1 MDQNKTT
8 FPGSRSCL
16 SYSINNSLRR
26 ILLILCFVFLSL
38 SQMGWTQRPATHTIR
53 VGVYENAPK
62 VYTAADGTVSGFW
75 PELINNIA
83 QKEGWEIIWVH
94 GTWEECLKRVETNEI
109 DMMPDVAWSQARS
122 QTFGFSN
129 ETALIGWSRLY
140 VPKGSKIETILDL
153 EGKTIAGLAGS
164 VNLYGPEGIQDLTT
178 KFGVHSTFVEK
189 NSYIEVFNA
198 LDNKEVDAGI
208 TNNFFG
214 NLNEQNYAV
223 ARTPII
229 FQPSYIRFAFT
240 KNANLT
246 PYLIETIDSDLKAL
260 KADPGSVYYRLLDQY
275 LGEKVQKNFIEIIPP
290 WVNNLALVGGGII
303 LFLLA
308 VSLLSRAQVRRQTAE
323 LRASESRNRALLEN
337 IPDLIFRMSGEGV
350 YLDYHAAVEN
360 RLYVPSE
367 EFLGKNVVDVLP
379 SELAQATVAKVKRS
393 IESKEIQM
401 DEYQLPL
408 DGGIRDFEARYTAS
422 GEGEVIAIIRD
433 ITERK
438 RADARIKRLNRLYAT
453 ISQINQTIIHVRD
466 RNLLFRKVC
475 QVTIDQGQFQMA
487 WIGLIDETSQQVKP
501 VVFAGKEQGYLT
513 DLSIAYLDE
522 VQGRGPTGTAIRE
535 GHCII
540 SQDIATNPHMGA
552 WRERALL
559 CGYRSAASVPI
570 RQHNCVI
577 GALTVYAAE
586 AFGFDSDDEHLLE
599 EIGQD
604 ISFALDNLYAEEER
618 KQAEEELR
626 KSEERYQTL
635 ANISPVGIFR
645 TDANGSTTY
654 VNPTWCQLS
663 GFSADDALG
672 VGWLKAVHPD
682 DIKSLADNWQAATHL
697 HTPSLADYRFVHP
710 DGSIVWVM
718 GQAVPEM
725 NSANQ
730 IIGYV
735 GTITDITE
743 RKRVEDLKLAVKK
756 AESADRLKSAF
767 LATMS
772 HELRTPLNSI
782 IGFTGI
788 LLQKLV
794 GPLSAEQ
801 EKQLKMVK
809 GSARHLLS
817 LINDVLDISKIEA
830 DQMTVS
836 IEEFD
841 IGVAIQKSV
850 EKIMPLA
857 EKKGLTLTTVIPEAV
872 NITSDRRR
880 VEQIL
885 LNLLN
890 NAVKFTEHGDVRL
903 ESQIEDDWLI
913 TRVSDSGIGI
923 KPDDLQTLF
932 TPFTQIDTGITR
944 QHEGTGLGL
953 SICKRIVEMLGGS
966 IRVESEWGKG
976 STFTFTLPLK
986 RDGL

>member
-1 MDQNKTT
+1 
-8 FPGSRSCL
+8 
-16 SYSINNSLRR
+16 
-26 ILLILCFVFLSL
+26 
-38 SQMGWTQRPATHTIR
+38 
-53 VGVYENAPK
+53 
-62 VYTAADGTVSGFW
+62 
-75 PELINNIA
+75 
-83 QKEGWEIIWVH
+83 
-94 GTWEECLKRVETNEI
+94 
-109 DMMPDVAWSQARS
+109 
-122 QTFGFSN
+122 
-129 ETALIGWSRLY
+129 
-140 VPKGSKIETILDL
+140 
-153 EGKTIAGLAGS
+153 
-164 VNLYGPEGIQDLTT
+164 
-178 KFGVHSTFVEK
+178 
-189 NSYIEVFNA
+189 
-198 LDNKEVDAGI
+198 
-208 TNNFFG
+208 
-214 NLNEQNYAV
+214 
-223 ARTPII
+223 
-229 FQPSYIRFAFT
+229 
-240 KNANLT
+240 
-246 PYLIETIDSDLKAL
+246 
-260 KADPGSVYYRLLDQY
+260 
-275 LGEKVQKNFIEIIPP
+275 
-290 WVNNLALVGGGII
+290 
-303 LFLLA
+303 
-308 VSLLSRAQVRRQTAE
+308 
-323 LRASESRNRALLEN
+323 
-337 IPDLIFRMSGEGV
+337 
-350 YLDYHAAVEN
+350 
-360 RLYVPSE
+360 
-367 EFLGKNVVDVLP
+367 
-379 SELAQATVAKVKRS
+379 
-393 IESKEIQM
+393 
-401 DEYQLPL
+401 
-408 DGGIRDFEARYTAS
+408 
-422 GEGEVIAIIRD
+422 
-433 ITERK
+433 
-438 RADARIKRLNRLYAT
+438 
-453 ISQINQTIIHVRD
+453 
-466 RNLLFRKVC
+466 
-475 QVTIDQGQFQMA
+475 VTIDQGQFQMA

-801 EKQLKMVK
+801 EKQLKMVQ
-809 GSARHLLS
+809 GSARHLLE